1 MPNQSIIFTSTNLV
15 MNFEIYVSNFGLT
28 MEENNSWFQL
38 RNSIQKDCMEKIL
51 FFNMV
56 QHKVI
61 VLLYIRPNM
70 LIHLFCYQI
79 FFRLFVEF
87 FN

>member
-1 MPNQSIIFTSTNLV
+1 MLNQVYFFTSTNLV
-15 MNFEIYVSNFGLT
+15 MNFEIYVSNFRLT

-38 RNSIQKDCMEKIL
+38 RNSIQRDCMKKNL

-61 VLLYIRPNM
+61 MLLYIRPNM
-70 LIHLFCYQI
+70 IIHLFYYQI